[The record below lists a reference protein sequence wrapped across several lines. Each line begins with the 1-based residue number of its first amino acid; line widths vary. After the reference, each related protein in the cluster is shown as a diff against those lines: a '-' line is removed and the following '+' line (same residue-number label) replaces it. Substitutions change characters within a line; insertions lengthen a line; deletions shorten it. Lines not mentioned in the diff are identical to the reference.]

1 MNIRDVL
8 DQVDTLKPN
17 QFDEAQKIYWL
28 SQLDRRVYLDV
39 IETHEKDE
47 DTPGG
52 FAGYAPDVDQDTELL
67 VQEPFSD
74 IYRWYLEAMIDL
86 GNGEQGKYQ
95 NSMLLFNTA
104 WADFAR
110 DYHRKHRP
118 IGQRAMRFGAGG
130 RTLPG
135 RVEQGALDAMLEA
148 ATSATQAANAA
159 AGAAETAANK
169 ATNATWNAAAAIG
182 QAKDDAQAAL
192 SAAAAAVSAADAAN
206 AAAESV
212 QDVADTVQEK
222 LDKMNAPYT
231 LIEKITLEEDVGTVI
246 RTQEP
251 DGTPLRLSHLYLKI
265 ISPKY
270 TENRTVYVSVGS
282 TDSEYIMQDDR
293 IAYLAYGTVINT
305 NGYVTEAFADR
316 EHGLWQTTYLP
327 PGDTVSLQYASSSH
341 AQARTGTAKA
351 IRIFAYYNNTNL
363 IPAGT
368 IIEIWGVRDD
378 A

>member
-1 MNIRDVL
+1 MITINVPFAQTTQLLGLAGRTGENEARRIVFDCSSVLAEFPDAKIVCAIQRACDRSAYLKEVTMSGEKAALVLTDADVAAPGEMRL
-8 DQVDTLKPN
+8 ELRAVKDGQTLKSAVYTAEIAPALRGGGSAPGSPEK
-17 QFDEAQKIYWL
+17 DM
-28 SQLDRRVYLDV
+28 LDRL
-39 IETHEKDE
+39 
-47 DTPGG
+47 
-52 FAGYAPDVDQDTELL
+52 Q
-67 VQEPFSD
+67 
-74 IYRWYLEAMIDL
+74 
-86 GNGEQGKYQ
+86 
-95 NSMLLFNTA
+95 
-104 WADFAR
+104 
-110 DYHRKHRP
+110 
-118 IGQRAMRFGAGG
+118 
-130 RTLPG
+130 
-135 RVEQGALDAMLEA
+135 
-148 ATSATQAANAA
+148 
-159 AGAAETAANK
+159 
-169 ATNATWNAAAAIG
+169 
-182 QAKDDAQAAL
+182 
-192 SAAAAAVSAADAAN
+192 SAADAAN

-231 LIEKITLEEDVGTVI
+231 LIETITLEEDVETII
-246 RTQEP
+246 RTQDP

-305 NGYVTEAFADR
+305 NGYATEAFADR

>member
-39 IETHEKDE
+39 IATHEKDE
-47 DTPGG
+47 DTPGS

-67 VQEPFSD
+67 VKEPFSD

-118 IGQRAMRFGAGG
+118 IGQRAMLFGAGG
-130 RTLPG
+130 RTLPV

-169 ATNATWNAAAAIG
+169 ATNAAWNAEAAIA
-182 QAKDDAQAAL
+182 QVKNDAQTAT
-192 SAAAAAVSAADAAN
+192 SAAASAADAAN

-222 LDKMNAPYT
+222 LDKLNAPYT
-231 LIEKITLEEDVGTVI
+231 LIETITLEEDVASVI
-246 RTQEP
+246 RTKEP
-251 DGTPLRLSHLYLKI
+251 DGTPLGLSHLHLKI

-270 TENRTVYVSVGS
+270 TENRTIYVSVGS
-282 TDSEYIMQDDR
+282 TDSEYIMHDDR
-293 IAYLAYGTVINT
+293 IAYLAYNTIINT
-305 NGYVTEAFADR
+305 YGYTTEVFADR
-316 EHGLWQTTYLP
+316 EHGLWQT
-327 PGDTVSLQYASSSH
+327 QYIGPTDYTSVAIVYSSH
-341 AQARTGTAKA
+341 AQTRTGTAKA
-351 IRIFAYYNNTNL
+351 IRIFPYYNNTNL

-368 IIEIWGVRDD
+368 TIEIWGVRDD